1 MFSSPS
7 RLTHIHVFFYT
18 TAGEIITQKSKSMR
32 THTSGTSSM
41 NRYVRPQSVTSRSGF
56 TSAMAEQQEYSYHD
70 AYEFLP
76 PLRGGAMPA
85 SRNPFRRSSDSATRM
100 RPLSSSN
107 PFDAAIKAVEETSS
121 KSSMSTTTRP
131 LFLPR
136 HRQSPLSPTSLSL
149 KGDEIRRLLAA
160 NQNGSIASSPLSM
173 STSGMMSSKNPFA
186 FVVPERISSRD
197 FPSLS
202 SRRGLKLPQ
211 GHMMESSV
219 GLVNDFSFHSPT
231 VVGRPSSRHAGN
243 KQCGDLFYTRGLK
256 RASDESSY
264 SDDSSCGSRKQARRL
279 NAMHVSD
286 RTVGGFD
293 RFRKRDSF
301 DQHLPPSPVA
311 SQRVPQV
318 IKTLPIQSRTA
329 QPLRFFN
336 NGVEVDI
343 NGNPIT
349 PKHDECSLPRL
360 DSEPEEQADLDT
372 LQSHQKSVWDE
383 FTETPEQREAR
394 EKKKKSR
401 RKRATE
407 EQAKPLNLPVDPTE
421 SEFSDPKKLATAQV
435 DDLVRDSLKEREKT
449 LSAASVLMGFA
460 FQSPIKEKEVQ

>member
-1 MFSSPS
+1 
-7 RLTHIHVFFYT
+7 
-18 TAGEIITQKSKSMR
+18 
-32 THTSGTSSM
+32 
-41 NRYVRPQSVTSRSGF
+41 
-56 TSAMAEQQEYSYHD
+56 
-70 AYEFLP
+70 
-76 PLRGGAMPA
+76 
-85 SRNPFRRSSDSATRM
+85 M

-349 PKHDECSLPRL
+349 PKQDEGSLPRL